1 MSHSDGQLFAHIFD
15 EMRFLEAEVARTG
28 EAAFLVDETLK
39 RAFARSLE
47 IIGEAVKN
55 LSPSLV
61 TGHPEVPWRNIA
73 GMRDKLI
80 HGYFSTNHKLVW
92 DVASRVLPEFQKQ
105 LAAIQ
110 SQHPELFP

>member
-1 MSHSDGQLFAHIFD
+1 MFHSDAHLFAHIFD
-15 EMRFLEAEVARTG
+15 EIRFIESEVSRTD
-28 EAAFLVDETLK
+28 EPAFLVDETLK

-61 TGHPEVPWRNIA
+61 RAHPEIAWRNIA

-92 DVASRVLPEFQKQ
+92 DVASRILPEFEAQ
-105 LAAIQ
+105 LRSIQ
-110 SQHPELFP
+110 SQHPELFL